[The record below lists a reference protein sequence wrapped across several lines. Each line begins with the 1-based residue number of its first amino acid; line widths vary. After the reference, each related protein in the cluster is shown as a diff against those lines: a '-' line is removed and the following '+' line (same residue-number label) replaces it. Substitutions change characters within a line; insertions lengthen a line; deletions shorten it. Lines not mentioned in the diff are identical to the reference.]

1 LCYPDESSSLSLD
14 CLKNFQG
21 TFIIHVGE
29 LIHTGTVTASIQ
41 SPWGRTTS
49 SDFQVNLSSK
59 FHCLLQARIPSFPF
73 SNDYITVWKR
83 TRVVEADGTECSNA
97 RAAKIFE
104 DAENGEEEEEE
115 SWKDI
120 PAEERLPDV
129 CAPCLK
135 HLMPEPE

>member
-1 LCYPDESSSLSLD
+1 
-14 CLKNFQG
+14 
-21 TFIIHVGE
+21 
-29 LIHTGTVTASIQ
+29 
-41 SPWGRTTS
+41 
-49 SDFQVNLSSK
+49 VNLSSK